1 METQRLEEAR
11 LRRNA
16 EVDRRMMQMRLAKT
30 ANVNDEK
37 RDVSRGFAKSFLR
50 TFKRD
55 TLKMMVD
62 LGALRKPRELSVG
75 MDFAPKLYK

>member
-37 RDVSRGFAKSFLR
+37 RQVARGFSKSFLR

-62 LGALRKPRELSVG
+62 LGALRKPRDLSVG
-75 MDFAPKLYK
+75 MDFAPKLYG

>member
-11 LRRNA
+11 LRKNS

-30 ANVNDEK
+30 ANVNEEK
-37 RDVSRGFAKSFLR
+37 RSLARSFAKGFLG

-55 TLKMMVD
+55 TLRMLVD
-62 LGALRKPRELSVG
+62 LGALRRPVDLSVG
-75 MDFAPKLYK
+75 MDFAPKLYS